1 MHITRFGHA
10 FSVEVPVAT
19 AMALLVLCGSTLAQ
33 STNPL
38 PEPGSVNPNAD
49 SASQVSPVDTS
60 DPRESAFT
68 SDEVDY
74 SATGDAT
81 QRRLRPFGATSNAAP
96 RYIRSDV
103 EVAPWQ
109 NLAGLYAASGYR
121 AEISEISSRWWFSTG
136 LTAVGFGVG
145 SVALTARPMLGI
157 AAVNAAV
164 NAAVHAADAGV
175 VLASSP
181 SLSLGIR
188 RRTSAASTVY
198 ADATR
203 TLSIG
208 VSGIDSYSGK
218 VGVEWKTAE
227 SRWSVAYSGLG
238 MRLTSES
245 RMTVSLRKGGL
256 AVYMRRQF

>member
-19 AMALLVLCGSTLAQ
+19 AMALLVLCGPTLAQ

-49 SASQVSPVDTS
+49 SASQVCPVDTS
-60 DPRESAFT
+60 DPREAAFT

-74 SATGDAT
+74 PATGDAT

-145 SVALTARPMLGI
+145 SVALTARPMLG
-157 AAVNAAV
+157 VAAV